1 MSRLPICGV
10 GLLCSPTKQ
19 GFTQIQQEVNIPD
32 VRLGAKSKA
41 VYDPSLSFR
50 NMRGGWLR
58 LLGDI
63 ECSSSSLTVNSN
75 ETTTIKDV
83 SMDSFESM
91 RKGPLTLLA
100 CVDKKGSVRFY
111 AFGLFCLLS
120 TQLPQGL
127 PLTLELSPDFSALGA
142 ISGGGET
149 GEPITLSIAR
159 IPELWTARHH
169 LVAFS
174 SCRASLGLLTKDMH
188 LSLMTISSSW
198 LEATSPLGT
207 KLHLLSKMLQDYGIS
222 DSCPRDEFTNLV
234 TCGYASPPLH
244 QFLLQ
249 SFTKGHITRLRK
261 ATDNATRCAEA
272 EIRDGLGGYARKTL
286 AVIGELRG
294 LALMPGAEKWLV
306 DEGTCVNLL
315 RLAQIVCYGVEG
327 LLREVQTFR
336 SRLCLFLDYLQQWHE
351 AVVEGVTAET
361 KSTGSDKASPSLGVM
376 RNVLYY
382 LMQPSILTLK
392 ERLQQ
397 QQHVLPEQQRQQ
409 EHQQQQPMMTTASN
423 DDGGGGSNCVDTPAF
438 EAEDL
443 MWCKMGYYL
452 GKTAS
457 HYPAVAKSSCIN
469 DNTGGDCTTVNTDP
483 FSGIIP
489 AVAVDPPPLTESLE
503 TLSKEV
509 EAVCEHPTLHLT
521 KLAQVRTCLMLWS
534 HHAYMLMYAIHLRE
548 HHGHIMLWEGTTPIQ
563 LLLCTS
569 QSQLNKKVK
578 MAVCLPHNSNPQQK
592 CGRL

>member
-1 MSRLPICGV
+1 MPTYGV
-10 GLLCSPTKQ
+10 ELLCSPTKQ
-19 GFTQIQQEVNIPD
+19 GFTQIQQVNVQD
-32 VRLGAKSKA
+32 VGLGTKSKA

-50 NMRGGWLR
+50 DMRGGWQR

-63 ECSSSSLTVNSN
+63 ECSSSYLTANNN
-75 ETTTIKDV
+75 ETTTTKDV

-100 CVDKKGSVRFY
+100 CADKNGSVRFY

-127 PLTLELSPDFSALGA
+127 PLTLELSPDLSALGA
-142 ISGGGET
+142 ISGGGKA

-207 KLHLLSKMLQDYGIS
+207 KLRLLSKILQDYGIS

-261 ATDNATRCAEA
+261 TTDNAMRCAEA

-294 LALMPGAEKWLV
+294 LALMPGAETWFV
-306 DEGTCVNLL
+306 GEGTCVNLL
-315 RLAQIVCYGVEG
+315 KLAQIVCYGVEG

-336 SRLCLFLDYLQQWHE
+336 CRLCLFLDYLQQWHE
-351 AVVEGVTAET
+351 AVVEGATAET
-361 KSTGSDKASPSLGVM
+361 KSTGFDKVNPSLGVM

-397 QQHVLPEQQRQQ
+397 RVLPEQQ
-409 EHQQQQPMMTTASN
+409 QQPTMTTTSN
-423 DDGGGGSNCVDTPAF
+423 DDGGGGSNCTDTPAF

-489 AVAVDPPPLTESLE
+489 AVAVDPPPLTDSLE

-521 KLAQVRTCLMLWS
+521 QLAQVRTCLMLWS
-534 HHAYMLMYAIHLRE
+534 HQAHMLMYAIHLRV

-578 MAVCLPHNSNPQQK
+578 MAVCLLHDSNPQ
-592 CGRL
+592 

>member
-1 MSRLPICGV
+1 M
-10 GLLCSPTKQ
+10 K
-19 GFTQIQQEVNIPD
+19 
-32 VRLGAKSKA
+32 
-41 VYDPSLSFR
+41 
-50 NMRGGWLR
+50 GGWQR

-63 ECSSSSLTVNSN
+63 ECSSGSLTVDNK
-75 ETTTIKDV
+75 EPLTKDA
-83 SMDSFESM
+83 SAGSFEQM

-100 CVDKKGSVRFY
+100 CADKKGSVRIY

-120 TQLPQGL
+120 TQLPQGS
-127 PLTLELSPDFSALGA
+127 PLSLELSPDLSALGA

-159 IPELWTARHH
+159 IPELWTARHY

-174 SCRASLGLLTKDMH
+174 SCRASLGLLIKDMH

-207 KLHLLSKMLQDYGIS
+207 KLRLLSKMLQDYGIS

-249 SFTKGHITRLRK
+249 SFTKGHITLLRK

-272 EIRDGLGGYARKTL
+272 EIRDGLGGYARQTL

-294 LALMPGAEKWLV
+294 LALMPGAEKWFGRE
-306 DEGTCVNLL
+306 DCCVNLL
-315 RLAQIVCYGVEG
+315 KLAQIVCYGVEG
-327 LLREVQTFR
+327 LVHEVQTFR

-351 AVVEGVTAET
+351 AVVEGTTTTET
-361 KSTGSDKASPSLGVM
+361 SKSTGSDNASPSLGIM
-376 RNVLYY
+376 RNVLHF
-382 LMQPSILTLK
+382 LLQPSILTLR
-392 ERLQQ
+392 ERLNQQ
-397 QQHVLPEQQRQQ
+397 QSVLPDQ
-409 EHQQQQPMMTTASN
+409 QQQQPTMTTTSN
-423 DDGGGGSNCVDTPAF
+423 DDGGSGSNCTDTPAF

-457 HYPAVAKSSCIN
+457 HYPEVAKSRCIN
-469 DNTGGDCTTVNTDP
+469 DNTGGNCSTTVSTDP
-483 FSGIIP
+483 FTGIIP
-489 AVAVDPPPLTESLE
+489 DVAVDPPPLTDSLE

-509 EAVCEHPTLHLT
+509 EAVCEHPTQHLT
-521 KLAQVRTCLMLWS
+521 EQAQVRTCLKL
-534 HHAYMLMYAIHLRE
+534 
-548 HHGHIMLWEGTTPIQ
+548 
-563 LLLCTS
+563 
-569 QSQLNKKVK
+569 
-578 MAVCLPHNSNPQQK
+578 
-592 CGRL
+592 